1 MIFQIKQI
9 YLDSR
14 INQFYALFKIIGEYA
29 MATLIRSP
37 KALGN
42 MIQRERKQRGWSQAE
57 LGEHTSMRQSAI
69 SMIEKGQAALKLDT
83 LLTIVAALDL
93 DLQIVPRARGSIED
107 FKDML

>member
-9 YLDSR
+9 YLDFR
-14 INQFYALFKIIGEYA
+14 INQNYTIFQIIGEYA

-37 KALGN
+37 GALGN
-42 MIQRERKQRGWSQAE
+42 MIQRARKQKGWSQAE
-57 LGEHTSMRQSAI
+57 LGEHTNMRQSAV

-93 DLQIVPRARGSIED
+93 DLQIGPRARGSIED
-107 FKDML
+107 FAGML